1 MVELTGWGRTA
12 PTAATVVPVADERAV
27 RAALVRGAPRG
38 VLARGLG
45 RSYGDSAQNAGGEV
59 LDLTGGRDGYEL
71 DEEAATV
78 TAAAGMSFD
87 RLLRALVPRG
97 WFLPVVPGTR
107 HVTVGG
113 ALANDIHGKNHHR
126 DGSFAPHVREARIV
140 LADGSVRTIGPG
152 RDPELFWATAGGL
165 GLTGVVTSCRFAV
178 RPIETS
184 RMLVDTERTTDLD
197 DVMGRMAEGD
207 HRYRY
212 SVAWIDLLATGR
224 HLGRSVL
231 TRGDHAPRHA
241 LPVRAGGNPLAF
253 DPKVRLGAPTAV
265 PSGLLNRATIS
276 AFNELWY
283 RRAPRHRTGEVQ
295 TQAAFFHMLDQV
307 DGWNRLYG
315 RAGFL
320 QHQLLVPFGE
330 EDALRRVVER
340 VASTKAS
347 SFLAVLKRFGPA
359 DPGPLS
365 FPYPGWTL
373 TLDVAAGRA
382 GMAELLDGLDRLV
395 VDAGGRVYLAKD
407 ARLDPGLLTAMYP
420 RLDAWREVQARVDP
434 DGTFQ
439 SDLGRRLGLCRPRRR
454 DGQ

>member
-12 PTAATVVPVADERAV
+12 PTAATMVPVVDERAV
-27 RAALVRGAPRG
+27 RAALLRAGPRG

-45 RSYGDSAQNAGGEV
+45 RSYGDCAQNAGGEV
-59 LDLTGGRDGYEL
+59 IDLTGGRDGYEL
-71 DEEAATV
+71 DEEAGTLA
-78 TAAAGMSFD
+78 AAAGVSFD

-113 ALANDIHGKNHHR
+113 ALANDIHGKNHHT

-140 LADGSVRTIGPG
+140 LADGSARTIGPG
-152 RDPELFWATAGGL
+152 RDEDLFWATAGGL
-165 GLTGVVTSCRFAV
+165 GLTGVVTSCTFAV

-197 DVMGRMAEGD
+197 DVLTRMAEGD

-231 TRGDHAPRHA
+231 TRGDHAPRDSLTGRDVA
-241 LPVRAGGNPLAF
+241 DPLAF
-253 DPKVRLGAPTAV
+253 DPKVRLAAPAAV
-265 PSGLLNRATIS
+265 PRGVLNRATIA

-283 RRAPRHRTGEVQ
+283 RRAPRHRAGEVQ
-295 TQAAFFHMLDQV
+295 SQAAFFHPLDQV

-330 EDALRRVVER
+330 ERALRRVVER
-340 VASTKAS
+340 VASSKAS
-347 SFLAVLKRFGPA
+347 SFLAVLKRFGPG

-365 FPYPGWTL
+365 FPGPGWTL
-373 TLDVAAGRA
+373 TLDVAAGRP
-382 GMAELLDGLDRLV
+382 GLAELLDDLDQPV

-407 ARLDPGLLTAMYP
+407 ARLDPGLLAAMYP

-454 DGQ
+454 EGR